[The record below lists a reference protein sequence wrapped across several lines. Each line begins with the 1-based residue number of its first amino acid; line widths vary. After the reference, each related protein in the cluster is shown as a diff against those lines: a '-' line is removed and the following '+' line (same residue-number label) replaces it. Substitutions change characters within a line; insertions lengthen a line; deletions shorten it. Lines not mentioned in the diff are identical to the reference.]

1 MSVLVVPVT
10 FELLGIVFGR
20 DASVPI
26 LVIGRFVL
34 MSVAAPLVMGVIIGT
49 WSNGFGRR
57 AGPIATKIALVCL
70 VPIIL
75 LILYRSAGAAFTL
88 IGDGSL
94 AVIIFTVV
102 AGIAAGH
109 LLGGPEPE
117 RRAALAQAAATR
129 HPGIAAMVANRHF
142 DDKRVLLAI
151 ILFLLTSIV
160 VAAIY
165 AKWVTRRLAVR
176 GTQPATG

>member
-1 MSVLVVPVT
+1 
-10 FELLGIVFGR
+10 
-20 DASVPI
+20 
-26 LVIGRFVL
+26 
-34 MSVAAPLVMGVIIGT
+34 
-49 WSNGFGRR
+49 
-57 AGPIATKIALVCL
+57 
-70 VPIIL
+70 
-75 LILYRSAGAAFTL
+75 
-88 IGDGSL
+88 
-94 AVIIFTVV
+94 
-102 AGIAAGH
+102 
-109 LLGGPEPE
+109 PE